1 MPVYRRYKIE
11 SSITKFKQYKEIVIG
26 IVVLKEALKTLIN
39 WVTDGA
45 LDKVKAAIED
55 RKEWKVAE
63 KRLDDTLAFNK
74 DFDNT
79 ELDSKSFSDYLTSDA
94 VMQYFR
100 RLYFDGEKD
109 ELKLEELVD
118 GAVEKINAYRKSHDL
133 EEFSN
138 YSLVNTYFQ
147 KTSESLHDERLAFLT
162 VGQRFQNAESVQ
174 QL

>member
-1 MPVYRRYKIE
+1 M
-11 SSITKFKQYKEIVIG
+11 
-26 IVVLKEALKTLIN
+26 LKEALKTLIN

-45 LDKVKAAIED
+45 LDKVKAAIKD